1 MGGLEEARTRWALTG
16 RRNRPGTACAARAEL
31 NGYCLRF
38 RAPPRATIRRRA
50 PLQRCAAASD
60 GGDLSSPTHRSSTPK
75 GGMDARAMG
84 CCHAPAC
91 VRVRTQPPCLFC
103 ACAIG
108 RPALSR
114 PRGVRCRQTCV
125 HAIVAAVRSFGT
137 SPARCAGVTRCV
149 LPLTRCSAPHPCR
162 PPPWHRL
169 RPRALAPLCVGEA
182 AGMAAALR

>member
-1 MGGLEEARTRWALTG
+1 MQLAP
-16 RRNRPGTACAARAEL
+16 NSTAIAFDSA
-31 NGYCLRF
+31 
-38 RAPPRATIRRRA
+38 RRRA
-50 PLQRCAAASD
+50 PPSGGGRHCSAARAASN
-60 GGDLSSPTHRSSTPK
+60 GGDLRRPTHRSSTPK

-114 PRGVRCRQTCV
+114 PRGDRCRQTCV